1 MVGVAYEAT
10 LGAYRVFGC
19 NGSVTDDVLADA
31 ISRAYEDGNDVIT
44 LSLGGTTGWT
54 DTFTAVLS
62 SRVAQTGRIVTIAAG
77 NDGESGAFYT
87 SGPSSGIDVISVGSV
102 DNTVIP
108 VQEAKSSDRDTPITY
123 FSFLPLNFTES
134 LPIYA
139 VSNQIV
145 ADDAC
150 NALPDSTPDLSKFV
164 VLIRRGSC
172 DFSSKLANVA
182 QKGARVALIYND
194 GGLQTAIPIG
204 VIPAAMISAEDGA
217 YLLQQFNAGQP
228 PTISFPQVGGA
239 GGVTSPTGGL
249 VSTFSTYG
257 PTFDAYLK
265 PALSAPGGDII
276 STFPLKLGGWAIDS
290 GTSMATPYMA
300 GVSALL
306 LLHKGKNKDV
316 ALAARDILQ
325 STANIIPSS
334 KVDGALYQT
343 ASQQGAGLVDAYK
356 ALTYTTVVA
365 PGQLLLN
372 DTAYFNGT
380 QTFTVTNGGQSAV
393 TYKLS
398 HTPAGT
404 AHTLSNN
411 SIQPDPYP
419 LRLTADFASVSF
431 SSDSFTLDPG
441 RQQVVTA
448 TFTAPKFTNHSIPVY
463 SGWIEVAGQE
473 TGEVLSVT
481 YLGIAANLKESKV
494 IDNTDSTFG
503 KQIPALQDAQGNIVT
518 DEASYDFQNDDN
530 VPSVLYRLVF
540 GSPTLL
546 FDLVSPD
553 FDQSSLTRRDLQ
565 PRSRVGDH
573 LSSLIANTKST
584 KNKFKVAST
593 PGLVQTVG
601 PLARFDWNPRNDA
614 SAVPGAGYD
623 VFSLSK
629 ALFADNTAIPNGRYR
644 ILMRALKVTG
654 DPTNPDD
661 FETWVSPVIAIK
673 G

>member
-411 SIQPDPYP
+411 SIEPDPYP

-614 SAVPGAGYD
+614 SAMPGAGYD